1 MADSFRDF
9 VKSYTIK
16 KEDNIKPED
25 KTNTRIG
32 NKESSIYGATY
43 SITDKNDYKKF
54 LSIYAKD
61 ILTKKKKEY
70 ITEKQL
76 LNDGPILIDLDFRYN
91 LEVKMRQHTNNHIE
105 MIVDTIT
112 DELSKIYQ
120 MDSSTVFKVFVLQKD
135 DVNIVPEKDVTKDGI
150 HIIITLKGE
159 RNIQNILRNQ
169 LLSSLSGIF
178 EKLPLINSIEDVYD
192 DKVTAGSVN
201 WQLFGSMK
209 PGNKPYKLTHIYEFT
224 IDDDD
229 EELIMD
235 QLDVEAFDT
244 TDPDNL
250 YMLSARNDDHPSLLM
265 KSSFIPTYEAFTK
278 TVTRSVEISNNN
290 VQVFNSSFDGS
301 DRNKILGIT
310 CEADLKM
317 LEEQFKDSLGSR
329 EFDMLIREIYEY
341 TMALPKEYYDQG
353 SYSKWIRVCWVLCNS
368 LPKRDEFL
376 YHRERLLFVWVLFSA
391 QSSIFSY
398 SWMSDLIAKW
408 DESLSKLQSID
419 TALTFRSLTYWVRED
434 NPSEY
439 KKIHSTTV
447 DHYVMQ
453 TIYGI
458 TGGRRVLDEN
468 EKIGDETFAELLYQ
482 LHKDNFVCVSVSKN
496 KWYKYFNGRWSK
508 DDTGVSLQI
517 QITKLKKVFMNKIG
531 DFRIVSEEPQQ
542 TQQTQDCIEKPTNP
556 AVKAHKRLNAIVN
569 RLTDLSF
576 REKIFK
582 ASRLLFYDESFV
594 SKLDTNKDLISFE
607 NGVVDISTGTFRKGR
622 PDDYL
627 SLSTNINYIE
637 NMDNRYDDIVKAVTT
652 FLHQLYPEKDLYD
665 YMWEHLASA
674 MTGHNK
680 RQNAHFYIGV
690 GANGKSAL
698 LELMKF
704 VLGDYYDDVPS
715 SLIMDRRAKVG
726 GTAPEL
732 VKLQGKR
739 LAVIQEPSKDDVL
752 NEGVFKQL
760 TSSNDNIQ
768 ARGLYVEEP
777 ISFKAQFKLVVATN
791 YLMKINATDN
801 GTWRRIAVVDHKA
814 VFTDNPVKGD
824 REKPYQFK
832 VDREMTSKF
841 VLWKEVF
848 ASMLVRKAIE
858 TKGDVSPC
866 DQVVNRSKE
875 YQTSQDSIAEFIH
888 DKIQQTDNKDDKIT
902 KTDLSSEFGTW
913 YAATYGRGGPT
924 ARDLYDYFTKKFG
937 RPKNS
942 VWRSVRIV
950 YGQETDDSSD
960 EEDIDGDEEAF
971 LT

>member
-9 VKSYTIK
+9 LKSYYK
-16 KEDNIKPED
+16 NKEDQIKPEH

-32 NKESSIYGATY
+32 KTELSIYGGTY
-43 SITDKNDYKKF
+43 SIVDKKDYKTF
-54 LSIYAKD
+54 LGLYANN
-61 ILTKKKKEY
+61 ILKKKRKEY
-70 ITEKQL
+70 LTEKQL
-76 LNDGPILIDLDFRYN
+76 LNDGPILIDLDFRYD
-91 LEVKMRQHTNNHIE
+91 LAVKMRQHTNNHIE
-105 MIVDTIT
+105 IIVDAIT

-120 MDSSTVFKVFVLQKD
+120 MDSSTTFKVFVLHKD
-135 DVNIVPEKDVTKDGI
+135 DVNIVPEKQVTKDGI

-169 LLSSLSGIF
+169 LLAPLSGIF
-178 EKLPLINSIEDVYD
+178 EKLPLTNSIEDVYD

-209 PGNKPYKLTHIYEFT
+209 PGNKPYKLTHIYEYSVDE
-224 IDDDD
+224 DDG
-229 EELIMD
+229 ELIMD
-235 QLDVEAFDT
+235 QLDVEAFDV
-244 TDPDNL
+244 TDPNNL
-250 YMLSARNDDHPSLLM
+250 YTLSARNDEHPSLLM

-278 TVTRSVEISNNN
+278 TISRSTEGSNNN
-290 VQVFNSSFDGS
+290 LQALSSTFDGS
-301 DRNKILGIT
+301 DRNKILSISN
-310 CEADLKM
+310 EADLKM
-317 LEEQFKDSLGSR
+317 LEEQFLNSLGSR
-329 EFDMLIREIYEY
+329 EFDVLIRETYEY

-353 SYSKWIRVCWVLCNS
+353 SFSKWIRVCWVLCNS
-368 LPKRDEFL
+368 LPKRDDFL
-376 YHRERLLFVWVLFSA
+376 YQRERLLFVWVLFSA
-391 QSSIFSY
+391 QSSIFSF
-398 SWMSDLIAKW
+398 SWISELITKW
-408 DESLSKLQSID
+408 DESLTKLQSID

-434 NPSEY
+434 NPDEY
-439 KKIHSTTV
+439 KKIHSNTV

-453 TIYGI
+453 TMYGI

-468 EKIGDETFAELLYQ
+468 EKIGDEVFAELLYQ
-482 LHKDNFVCVSVSKN
+482 LHKDDYVCVSCSKN
-496 KWYKYFNGRWSK
+496 KWYKYFNGRWKK
-508 DDTGVSLQI
+508 DDTGVGLQLK
-517 QITKLKKVFMNKIG
+517 ITRLKKIFIHKIG
-531 DFRIVSEEPQQ
+531 DYRDPNPNEEQG
-542 TQQTQDCIEKPTNP
+542 ENSNHMK
-556 AVKAHKRLNAIVN
+556 VHKRLNAIIN
-569 RLTDLSF
+569 RLTDISF
-576 REKIFK
+576 REKVFK
-582 ASRLLFYDESFV
+582 GARLLFYDDSFV
-594 SKLDTNKDLISFE
+594 NKLDTNKDLVSFE

-622 PDDYL
+622 PDDYI
-627 SLSTNINYIE
+627 SLSTNINYIAE
-637 NMDNRYDDIVKAVTT
+637 LDSRYSDIINGVTT

-665 YMWEHLASA
+665 YMLEHLAST

-801 GTWRRIAVVDHKA
+801 GTWRRIAVVDHKS

-858 TKGDVSPC
+858 TGGDVNPC

-875 YQTSQDSIAEFIH
+875 YQTSQDSIAEFLH
-888 DKIQQTDNKDDKIT
+888 DKINQTDNKDDKIS

-913 YAATYGRGGPT
+913 HAATYGRGGPT

-937 RPKNS
+937 RPKNGG
-942 VWRSVRIV
+942 WRGVRIV

-960 EEDIDGDEEAF
+960 EEDIDGDEDDF
-971 LT
+971 LS